1 MRGRILQY
9 NGNDGR
15 GIIVVDG
22 QQYEFGI
29 SAWKGET
36 APAVGKAVEVVLAD
50 GKLQTVMLVA
60 DDVLLRE
67 KTAELTG
74 KLGTMVGGLSAGLSK
89 GGASGAGGSVLGF
102 YGRNLLVAYG
112 VFLLGTLVFNAI
124 SLKFFGTSEGKPLFE
139 IASLLSQLGAG
150 KGIKAGLLLAYG
162 GFAVPY
168 FWRDRR
174 GWLLLLMPLLVVLW
188 ALWSGRHAITGG
200 SGGGPMGQ
208 GASDVFSLGLGAYL
222 AIVSA
227 VVLAVAGVKRYLTA
241 G

>member
-22 QQYEFGI
+22 LQYEFGI
-29 SAWKGET
+29 SAWKGDT
-36 APAVGKAVEVVLAD
+36 APAVAKAVDVVLAD
-50 GKLQTVMLVA
+50 GKIQTVMLVP

-74 KLGTMVGGLSAGLSK
+74 KLGSMVGGLSAGLSK
-89 GGASGAGGSVLGF
+89 GGAGGSVVAF

-124 SLKFFGTSEGKPLFE
+124 SIKFFGTAEGKPLFE

-150 KGIKAGLLLAYG
+150 KGIKGGLLLAYG

-174 GWLLLLMPLLVVLW
+174 GWLLLLLPVLVVLW
-188 ALWSGRHAITGG
+188 ALWSGRQAMSGG
-200 SGGGPMGQ
+200 SGGGPMGG

-222 AIVSA
+222 SIVSG
-227 VVLAVAGVKRYLTA
+227 VVLAAGGMRRYLTA